1 MQIRYI
7 PPPSGNSNPVQKA
20 LAVIATAALVSVG
33 LMFSAVLF
41 AVLLVFV
48 ALGGVW
54 LWWRTREVR
63 RQLRLMQQAMQEFQ
77 ARSADVQHETVE
89 GEIIEGEAVRVDNKR
104 DAPG

>member
-7 PPPSGNSNPVQKA
+7 PPPPGNSNPVQKA
-20 LAVIATAALVSVG
+20 LAVIATAALVTVG

-41 AVLLVFV
+41 AVLLVVV

-63 RQLRLMQQAMQEFQ
+63 RQLRLMQQALQEAQ
-77 ARSADVQHETVE
+77 ARSAAGERETFR
-89 GEIIEGEAVRVDNKR
+89 GEVIEGEAVRVDNKR